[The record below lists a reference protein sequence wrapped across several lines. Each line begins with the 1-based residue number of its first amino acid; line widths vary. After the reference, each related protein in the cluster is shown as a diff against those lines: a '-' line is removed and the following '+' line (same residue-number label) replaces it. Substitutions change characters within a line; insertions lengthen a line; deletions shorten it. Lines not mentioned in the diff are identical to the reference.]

1 MSISVFQ
8 FAQFLKRCQ
17 YIFTL
22 ILEFL
27 VFEVPMEE
35 QESHSMGKFQFFI
48 KILVLIKALIK
59 VLIKANFI

>member
-8 FAQFLKRCQ
+8 FAQFLEGCQ

-27 VFEVPMEE
+27 VSEVPMEE
-35 QESHSMGKFQFFI
+35 QETHSMEKF
-48 KILVLIKALIK
+48 
-59 VLIKANFI
+59 